1 MTTPREAVAVCVRSP
16 HQSRQR
22 GPVRS
27 AVDLP
32 DTEIK
37 RGRQHGLRS
46 QGPESCPYT
55 QELVVT
61 ISSIEP
67 HEGPD
72 TLIESKFHRTI
83 STKPCSL
90 SSCLAKKRTE
100 HEFWP
105 PGMQTP
111 AVKKIKRT
119 VQNQEITRY
128 VTLLYWMW
136 THVYCPYARDR
147 HNKKDSLYEKLTE
160 KAIDA

>member
-55 QELVVT
+55 QELVATRAARGTRHVDRVQIPQDHLYQT
-61 ISSIEP
+61 MLSVQLSRE
-67 HEGPD
+67 EA
-72 TLIESKFHRTI
+72 HRT
-83 STKPCSL
+83 
-90 SSCLAKKRTE
+90 
-100 HEFWP
+100 
-105 PGMQTP
+105 
-111 AVKKIKRT
+111 
-119 VQNQEITRY
+119 
-128 VTLLYWMW
+128 
-136 THVYCPYARDR
+136 
-147 HNKKDSLYEKLTE
+147 
-160 KAIDA
+160 